1 MTTLTVNIL
10 ETVDRAELE
19 QDLVT
24 VVVDMI
30 RDERDYTLVP
40 EGGIVVRHHDGA
52 LKVTLRGVDTDIRDL
67 FTGVSGELEQH
78 HNGLHTEMR

>member
-24 VVVDMI
+24 AVVDMI
-30 RDERDYTLVP
+30 RDEHDYTFVP

-52 LKVTLRGVDTDIRDL
+52 LKVTLRGVDTDILDL
-67 FTGVSGELEQH
+67 FTGVSGELEQRD
-78 HNGLHTEMR
+78 NKLHTEIR

>member
-1 MTTLTVNIL
+1 MNIL

-24 VVVDMI
+24 AVVVMI
-30 RDERDYTLVP
+30 RDEHDYTLVP

-52 LKVTLRGVDTDIRDL
+52 LKVTLRGTDIRDL

-78 HNGLHTEMR
+78 HNGLHTEIR

>member
-1 MTTLTVNIL
+1 MNIL

-24 VVVDMI
+24 VEVDMI
-30 RDERDYTLVP
+30 RDEHDYTLVP
-40 EGGIVVRHHDGA
+40 EGGTVVRHHEGA

-67 FTGVSGELEQH
+67 FTGVSSEMEQR
-78 HNGLHTEMR
+78 HNGLHTEIR